1 MVLLAVTNLVLYS
14 WVFSQWKSTNGP
26 SGGYADHLIEMET
39 TLFVSAG
46 GHIYKSTDK
55 GESWEVKIS
64 GLPINAGIQDLVED
78 NGSLYASIYG
88 NGIYVSI
95 DEAESWSPV
104 NNGIELLTFYN
115 IMVIGSEIY
124 AGNANGGIY
133 YSGDKGQTW
142 TEKSVG
148 VSDIQFQDFI
158 FFKSATYAGGNPL
171 YRSINQGDTWDEVE
185 VLGLGPNGV
194 RSMTATET
202 NIFLGDDGNVF
213 ISSDGIV
220 WDKSTLNVGGTI
232 KTMGVSGDSVYLTTG
247 SGKFYYSKD
256 EGLSWT
262 MVQNTATSNFAN
274 DIILLDE
281 RIIMS
286 TDEGLYTT
294 FDNGNIWTAS
304 NVGINALQI
313 ESIAGTENLLF
324 AGTERQGIF
333 RYESVSGWTSIN
345 NGLEGPNTR
354 SVHDIIILENEVVI
368 GTGGGVYLSSDS
380 GNEWVQMFNP
390 GVNKTIETLGFDDG
404 VFATGVNGTGIFLSF
419 DTAKTFN
426 LTETSGLNI
435 ETSYKSLLIKGD
447 TIVVSTHNG
456 EIFLSEN
463 LGQSWLDISIPG
475 DYYFTYDLVYE
486 NDKLYSAT
494 AKGLLV
500 SDNLGDTW
508 KFINNDQTTVT
519 AISVVENKIHAA
531 TSNGVFVTSE
541 TRDRWY
547 DVSEG
552 LGNQWANEMLLLGDT
567 IYIGTYASSVWKLAK
582 AEANLPPII
591 ISAGSI
597 TSEEDTPLLF
607 PMDKLVVD
615 DDNIYPDD
623 FLITLLS
630 GENYSVD
637 SNTITPKENFNGILN
652 VPIKIND
659 GIDDSPVFNLSI
671 EVTPVNDPPKIID
684 YEGSSTITQN
694 EAFTIT
700 LTDFLVED
708 IDNDF
713 PSGFTL
719 LIQDGEHYNVSGDQ
733 ISPENDYIG
742 PIDVGVVVNDGELN
756 SNEYTVLFEVREP
769 LGLKDDALK
778 DQFNIYPNPTADLL
792 TVSPLKP
799 GAFEIQ
805 MFSSQGNL
813 VYSKVNPN
821 SETTINLT
829 HLSKGLYILRISKG
843 EEIGSLK
850 VIID

>member
-46 GHIYKSTDK
+46 GHIYKSTNK

-64 GLPINAGIQDLVED
+64 GLPINAGVQDLVEYD
-78 NGSLYASIYG
+78 GELYASIYG
-88 NGIYVSI
+88 NGIYVSK
-95 DEAESWSPV
+95 DKAESWTPI

-115 IMVIGSEIY
+115 VMVHGSEIY

-133 YSGDKGQTW
+133 YSGDTGQTW

-148 VSDIQFQDFI
+148 VSNIQFQEFI
-158 FFKSATYAGGNPL
+158 HFKSTTYAGGNSL
-171 YRSINQGDTWDEVE
+171 YRSTNQSDTWDEVE

-202 NIFLGDDGNVF
+202 NLFLGDDGNVF

-256 EGLSWT
+256 DGVNWT
-262 MVQNTATSNFAN
+262 MVQNTSTSNFAN
-274 DIILLDE
+274 DIVLLDD

-294 FDNGNIWTAS
+294 FDKGSLWTES
-304 NVGINALQI
+304 NDGINALRI
-313 ESIAGTENLLF
+313 ELIAGMQNLLF
-324 AGTERQGIF
+324 AGTVRQGIF
-333 RYESVSGWTSIN
+333 RYESGSGWSKIN
-345 NGLEGPNTR
+345 NGLNSPNAR
-354 SVHDIIILENEVVI
+354 SVHDIVILQNEVVI

-380 GNEWVQMFNP
+380 GNEWIQMFNP
-390 GVNKTIETLGFDDG
+390 GVNKSIETLGFDDG
-404 VFATGVNGTGIFLSF
+404 VLATGVNGTGIFISV
-419 DTAKTFN
+419 DTAKTFS
-426 LTETSGLNI
+426 LTETNGLNI
-435 ETSYKSLLIKGD
+435 ETSYESLLIKGD

-456 EIFLSEN
+456 EIFISEN
-463 LGQSWLDISIPG
+463 LGQSWLDTSIPG
-475 DYYFTYDLVYE
+475 DYYFTYDLAYE
-486 NDKLYSAT
+486 NDKLYAAT
-494 AKGLLV
+494 TKGLLV
-500 SDNLGDTW
+500 SDDLGETW
-508 KFINNDQTTVT
+508 EFINNDQTTVT
-519 AISVVENKIHAA
+519 GISVVENKIYAA
-531 TSNGVFVTSE
+531 TSDGVFVTSE

-552 LGNQWANEMLLLGDT
+552 LGNQWTNEISLLGDI
-567 IYIGTYASSVWKLAK
+567 IYVGTYASSVWELSKT
-582 AEANLPPII
+582 EANLPPVI

-597 TSEEDTPLLF
+597 ALEEDTPLLF
-607 PMDKLVVD
+607 PMDELTVD

-623 FLITLLS
+623 FFITLMS

-637 SNTITPKENFNGILN
+637 SNTIIPNDDFNGILN
-652 VPIKIND
+652 IPIKIND

-671 EVTPVNDPPKIID
+671 EVTPVNDPPKITD
-684 YEGSSTITQN
+684 YEGSSIIAQN
-694 EAFTIT
+694 ESFTIA

-713 PSGFTL
+713 PAGFTL
-719 LIQDGEHYNVSGDQ
+719 LIQEGEHYNVSGVQ
-733 ISPENDYIG
+733 ISPEIDYVG
-742 PIDVGVVVNDGELN
+742 PLDVGVVVNDGELT
-756 SNEYTVLFEVREP
+756 SNEYTISLEVREP
-769 LGLKDDALK
+769 LGLRDDALK

-799 GAFEIQ
+799 GAFEIKV
-805 MFSSQGNL
+805 FSSQGNL